1 MAIPATRG
9 KRLSVALPRPNVD
22 YEQFVRPEAEFDLA
36 EAYGYYQEC
45 RWGLG
50 EDFILCVEEA
60 LERLN
65 KNPHHY
71 QEVHLQVRRALVH
84 RFPYG
89 IFYVVMENRII
100 VIAVLHEAR
109 NPARWQSRI

>member
-1 MAIPATRG
+1 MPAVDATTGRVLMSEHG
-9 KRLSVALPRPNVD
+9 RLFRAPDGHGGML
-22 YEQFVRPEAEFDLA
+22 
-36 EAYGYYQEC
+36 
-45 RWGLG
+45 
-50 EDFILCVEEA
+50 EA
-60 LERLN
+60 LERVN
-65 KNPHHY
+65 KNPLHY

-109 NPARWQSRI
+109 NPERWQSRI